1 MPANPEN
8 PQWLTSA
15 WIGTGQPV
23 IYHAVNYGLNV
34 NDTVGTENAQ
44 ALMNAINA
52 AFAGSAAGGPGGIVF
67 IPAGTYA
74 ISGPLAFVYDAETG
88 QDSGIVIMGAG
99 GSTELVQQDSGQPT
113 FSFTGYT
120 TGRGIRFKDLRI
132 TYVTAMAGTGA
143 AIFVEDCQNVTCER
157 VYFNNCPQAVN
168 FNRTSNQCGM
178 HECTVSYANFISGA
192 VMVFLGGSY
201 NFIDNCLIVQATGG
215 SPSNCT
221 GIEVQPGGGLSCIT
235 NTHISDFWT
244 GISVLGSSNLVRLF
258 ASNVVCESF
267 MNAVTISPGGDGN
280 IYDVFFNDCLFQ
292 LAEGSSEAGATGVI
306 IGAVAGDNSAVA
318 NVFLNNCI
326 CYGWAGPGVQI
337 NSGQDIVI
345 TGGRYSANAH
355 GTDGGGIAVTGTA
368 ADVTVSGADLT
379 PKVLNPDFPAQAYA
393 ISVTA
398 EVQGLYVRGCD
409 LTDYGTPNV
418 PLFTSGAGTQI
429 EITDC
434 AGYNDQGMILQ
445 ETAPPIAARL
455 ANTYSWTNAPNGWF
469 GPIAFYVT
477 GTGNVSIGNAT
488 TSPINTHLSSGGFTL
503 SAGQIATIAAVAGTF
518 LAIGQ

>member
-1 MPANPEN
+1 MSFMTNVEMSKDYPGVLYNASEFLAAYHEDHEIEGIMYRATNAKYVEGGPHWQSLDNTKPSYAVTQNVDGSTSHLYMPPTSDT
-8 PQWLTSA
+8 WLTSA

-74 ISGPLAFVYDAETG
+74 ISGPLAFVYDADTG

-132 TYVTAMAGTGA
+132 TYVTAIAGTGA

-178 HECTVSYANFISGA
+178 HECTVSYANFMSGA

-201 NFIDNCLIVQATGG
+201 NFIDNRLIVQATGG

-326 CYGWAGPGVQI
+326 CYGWVGPGVQI

-409 LTDYGTPNV
+409 LTDYGTPTFCS
-418 PLFTSGAGTQI
+418 L
-429 EITDC
+429 
-434 AGYNDQGMILQ
+434 
-445 ETAPPIAARL
+445 R
-455 ANTYSWTNAPNGWF
+455 
-469 GPIAFYVT
+469 
-477 GTGNVSIGNAT
+477 
-488 TSPINTHLSSGGFTL
+488 
-503 SAGQIATIAAVAGTF
+503 AV
-518 LAIGQ
+518 LERK